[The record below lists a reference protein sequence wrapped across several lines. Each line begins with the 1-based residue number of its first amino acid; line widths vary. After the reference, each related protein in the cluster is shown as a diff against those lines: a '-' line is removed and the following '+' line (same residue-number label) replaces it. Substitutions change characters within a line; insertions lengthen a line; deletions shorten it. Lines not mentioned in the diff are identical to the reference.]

1 MKYRVF
7 ASALLLAIASPVW
20 AQYSINMRD
29 VEVRA
34 LAADAA
40 RVMGK
45 TFVVDSRV
53 NQKVSVVTQRPLS
66 RSEYFEVLLS
76 TLRANGLVAIPI
88 KSGYRI
94 QQLEG
99 AASQPIRSGRRGA
112 SGSEFVTEIVRLHN
126 MDAPGAID
134 TVRPLVSPQGSV
146 TANKNANSLVIADF
160 ADNISRIRSLLR
172 QMDSSD
178 ASSTKAQMVYLK
190 NMGPREVANSLQGL
204 VQGSSSPITVSAVD
218 SANAIAIRG
227 DASAVARFAGLAKEM
242 DARAAG
248 GTDVRVYWLE
258 HADAEQL
265 LPVLQQLVGQPV
277 TQPSAAPEFIRSQ
290 HGEGTG
296 AGPSEGQSAPPLQQ
310 ASAGTGIVRWGPA
323 VVTRYPGTNAVIV
336 AANPDAQRQL
346 GEVIRQLD
354 TRREQVLVE
363 AIIVEIGDE
372 AAKRLGVQFL
382 LAGKNAPF
390 AATNWSNAQPPIFT
404 VGAGIANQALGKE
417 TETTDSDTNETTST
431 KEPVLGQAVTAAA
444 VQSVLS
450 ATGGFAGGLWSV
462 AKDTCFGTIINAVKQ
477 DTASNILSTP
487 SIMTLDNQEA
497 KLLVGQEVPITTG
510 EALSSNFENQFRT
523 VQRQN
528 VGIQLDVKP
537 QVNSSGSIKLYI
549 RQEVSSVAGP
559 VAPRSTDLIL
569 NKREFKTV
577 LTVDNGDILAIG
589 GLLDDNERKTIE
601 KIPLLGDIPGIGEL
615 FKNRT
620 RQRAKTNLMVFIRP
634 VIVRTR
640 EEAQQLTAQ
649 RYGYIRNEQ
658 ARRYPD
664 REPSIDGLVRDY
676 MGTTPPSAAPMQQGD
691 SVYTPAMAQAIVPQL
706 QPSRSIQPS
715 AVESFTG
722 TAPGRVQRDIAE
734 RAPASAPTSSQS
746 ATVQLGAFE
755 SEGQANTAWRSLS
768 ARFPMLAGSSKML
781 VPYKTGAKSLVR
793 LRAGVA
799 SEWRAGRIC
808 EQLKA
813 ADENCFVVR

>member
-1 MKYRVF
+1 MKYGIF
-7 ASALLLAIASPVW
+7 ASALLLAVASPVG

-40 RVMGK
+40 RVTGK

-99 AASQPIRSGRRGA
+99 AASQPVRSGRRGA

-126 MDAPGAID
+126 IDAPGAIE
-134 TVRPLVSPQGSV
+134 TVRPLVSAQGSV

-178 ASSTKAQMVYLK
+178 ASATKAQMVYLK
-190 NMGPREVANSLQGL
+190 NMGPREVAASLQGL
-204 VQGSSSPITVSAVD
+204 VAGSSASVAVTAVD

-227 DASAVARFAGLAKEM
+227 DSSAVARFAGLAKEM

-248 GTDVRVYWLE
+248 GTEVRVYWLE

-265 LPVLQQLVGQPV
+265 LPVLQQLVGQPI
-277 TQPSAAPEFIRSQ
+277 TQASSAPDFIRGQ
-290 HGEGTG
+290 KGEGTG
-296 AGPSEGQSAPPLQQ
+296 AGPSEGQVPQVIPTST
-310 ASAGTGIVRWGPA
+310 GTGIVRWGPA

-390 AATNWSNAQPPIFT
+390 AATNWSGAQPGIFT
-404 VGAGIANQALGKE
+404 VGGAVANQ
-417 TETTDSDTNETTST
+417 
-431 KEPVLGQAVTAAA
+431 VLGRDSTTTNDGVTTTTREGPFGNGVTEAA
-444 VQSVLS
+444 VSSVLN
-450 ATGGFAGGLWSV
+450 ATGGFAGGAWEI
-462 AKDTCFGTIINAVKQ
+462 AKNTWFGTIINAVKS

-537 QVNSSGSIKLYI
+537 QVNSSGSIKLFI
-549 RQEVSSVAGP
+549 RQEVSSIAGP
-559 VAPRSTDLIL
+559 VAAKSTDLVL

-577 LTVDNGDILAIG
+577 LTVDDGDILAIG

-634 VIVRTR
+634 TIVRTR
-640 EEAQQLTAQ
+640 EEAREVTAQ

-664 REPSIDGLVRDY
+664 REPSIDSLVRDY
-676 MGTTPPSAAPMQQGD
+676 MGAAPPTAAPIQPGD
-691 SVYTPAMAQAIVPQL
+691 SVFNPAAGQSQ
-706 QPSRSIQPS
+706 QQIQPRQISSNS
-715 AVESFTG
+715 AIESYTG
-722 TAPGRVQRDIAE
+722 TASTPAPA
-734 RAPASAPTSSQS
+734 RAPEPPAEYLAADDSEKK

-755 SEGQANTAWRSLS
+755 TEGQANAAWRSLS
-768 ARFPMLAGSSKML
+768 SRFSMLAGANKML
-781 VPYKTGAKSLVR
+781 VQYNKGPKHLIR

-808 EQLKA
+808 DQLKA
-813 ADENCFVVR
+813 ADESCFVVR

>member
-7 ASALLLAIASPVW
+7 ASALMLAFASPVA
-20 AQYSINMRD
+20 AQYSVNMRD

-40 RVMGK
+40 RVTGK

-53 NQKVSVVTQRPLS
+53 NQKVSLVTQRPLS

-99 AASQPIRSGRRGA
+99 AASQPVRANRRGA
-112 SGSEFVTEIVRLHN
+112 AGSEFVTEVVRLHN
-126 MDAPGAID
+126 MDAPGAIE

-160 ADNISRIRSLLR
+160 SDNIGRIRSLLR
-172 QMDSSD
+172 QMDSND
-178 ASSTKAQMVYLK
+178 ASATKAQMVYLK

-204 VQGSSSPITVSAVD
+204 IQGSSSPITVSAVD

-227 DASAVARFAGLAKEM
+227 DSSAVARFAGLAKEM

-248 GTDVRVYWLE
+248 GTEVRVYWLE

-265 LPVLQQLVGQPV
+265 LPVLQQLVGQPA

-296 AGPSEGQSAPPLQQ
+296 AGPSEGESAPPVQQ

-390 AATNWSNAQPPIFT
+390 AATNWSNAQPPILT
-404 VGAGIANQALGKE
+404 VGAGIANQALADD
-417 TETTDSDTNETTST
+417 TTTTNDGVTTTTS
-431 KEPVLGQAVTAAA
+431 EGPFGNAVTAAA
-444 VQSVLS
+444 VSSVLN
-450 ATGGFAGGLWSV
+450 ATGGFAGGMWEI
-462 AKDTCFGTIINAVKQ
+462 AKNTWFGTIINAVKQ
-477 DTASNILSTP
+477 DSASNILSTP

-537 QVNSSGSIKLYI
+537 QVNSSGSIKLFI

-559 VAPRSTDLIL
+559 VAPKSTDLIL

-620 RQRAKTNLMVFIRP
+620 RQRSKTNLMVFIRP

-664 REPSIDGLVRDY
+664 REPSIDSLVRDY
-676 MGTTPPSAAPMQQGD
+676 MGASPPTAAPIQQGD
-691 SVYTPAMAQAIVPQL
+691 TVYTPQTAQQAPPPPQ
-706 QPSRSIQPS
+706 PRRTSENS

-722 TAPGRVQRDIAE
+722 TAPARVQ
-734 RAPASAPTSSQS
+734 PAAAQKFEAVVDSDQA

-755 SEGQANTAWRSLS
+755 TASQANNAWRSLS
-768 ARFPMLAGSSKML
+768 SRFPMLAGSSKML
-781 VPYKTGAKSLVR
+781 VPYNSGSRHLVR

-799 SEWRAGRIC
+799 SDWRAGKIC

>member
-1 MKYRVF
+1 
-7 ASALLLAIASPVW
+7 
-20 AQYSINMRD
+20 
-29 VEVRA
+29 
-34 LAADAA
+34 
-40 RVMGK
+40 
-45 TFVVDSRV
+45 
-53 NQKVSVVTQRPLS
+53 
-66 RSEYFEVLLS
+66 
-76 TLRANGLVAIPI
+76 
-88 KSGYRI
+88 
-94 QQLEG
+94 
-99 AASQPIRSGRRGA
+99 
-112 SGSEFVTEIVRLHN
+112 
-126 MDAPGAID
+126 
-134 TVRPLVSPQGSV
+134 
-146 TANKNANSLVIADF
+146 
-160 ADNISRIRSLLR
+160 
-172 QMDSSD
+172 
-178 ASSTKAQMVYLK
+178 
-190 NMGPREVANSLQGL
+190 
-204 VQGSSSPITVSAVD
+204 
-218 SANAIAIRG
+218 
-227 DASAVARFAGLAKEM
+227 
-242 DARAAG
+242 
-248 GTDVRVYWLE
+248 
-258 HADAEQL
+258 
-265 LPVLQQLVGQPV
+265 
-277 TQPSAAPEFIRSQ
+277 
-290 HGEGTG
+290 
-296 AGPSEGQSAPPLQQ
+296 
-310 ASAGTGIVRWGPA
+310 
-323 VVTRYPGTNAVIV
+323 
-336 AANPDAQRQL
+336 
-346 GEVIRQLD
+346 
-354 TRREQVLVE
+354 
-363 AIIVEIGDE
+363 
-372 AAKRLGVQFL
+372 
-382 LAGKNAPF
+382 
-390 AATNWSNAQPPIFT
+390 
-404 VGAGIANQALGKE
+404 
-417 TETTDSDTNETTST
+417 
-431 KEPVLGQAVTAAA
+431 VTAAA
-444 VQSVLS
+444 VSSVLN
-450 ATGGFAGGLWSV
+450 ATGGFAGGMWEI
-462 AKDTCFGTIINAVKQ
+462 AKNTWFGTIINAVKQ